1 VNTKYYQN
9 ERQVIF
15 RMRTIDER
23 EKALNLHFNDK
34 KSAEIISAEMEIPL
48 GTVKS
53 WINRYK
59 RDHDISRHVLRDDV
73 AYSESELIK
82 IERKYKT
89 REKTPDQTAEQRIT
103 QLEMEVD
110 LLRNFLL
117 EKERRLIRK

>member
-1 VNTKYYQN
+1 
-9 ERQVIF
+9 
-15 RMRTIDER
+15 MRSIEEH

-34 KSAEIISAEMEIPL
+34 KSAEIISAEIEVPL
-48 GTVKS
+48 GTVKA
-53 WINRYK
+53 WVRRYK
-59 RDHDISRHVLRDDV
+59 QEHDISRHVLRDDT

-89 REKTPDQTAEQRIT
+89 REKSPEQTNEQRIA

-117 EKERRLIRK
+117 EKERRLIKK

>member
-1 VNTKYYQN
+1 MEMLLL
-9 ERQVIF
+9 ER
-15 RMRTIDER
+15 RGNSMRPIEER

-34 KSAEIISAEMEIPL
+34 KSAEIISGEMEIPL
-48 GTVKS
+48 GTIKA

-59 RDHDISRHVLRDDV
+59 REHDISKHVLKDDV
-73 AYSESELIK
+73 AYSESEIIK
-82 IERKYKT
+82 IEKVYKT
-89 REKTPDQTAEQRIT
+89 REKTPEQTAEQRIS

>member
-1 VNTKYYQN
+1 
-9 ERQVIF
+9 
-15 RMRTIDER
+15 MRTIDER
-23 EKALNLHFNDK
+23 EKALNLHFIDK

-59 RDHDISRHVLRDDV
+59 REHDISRHVLRDDM

-89 REKTPDQTAEQRIT
+89 REKTPNQTEEQRIA

>member
-1 VNTKYYQN
+1 
-9 ERQVIF
+9 
-15 RMRTIDER
+15 MRSIDER

-34 KSAEIISAEMEIPL
+34 KSAETISLEMEVPL
-48 GTVKS
+48 GTVKA
-53 WINRYK
+53 WILRYK
-59 RDHDISRHVLRDDV
+59 REHDISQHILKDDV

-89 REKTPDQTAEQRIT
+89 REKTLEQTTEQRIT

-117 EKERRLIRK
+117 EKERRLIRQ